1 MKEILAMRAMTEI
14 SRTLLGLAAMAV
26 TAAAIA
32 QTYPSKPLRLVLPY
46 PPGGVVDFIGR
57 TLGQRLSDQFG
68 QPVVA
73 DNRPGAG
80 GIIGVEAAAKSAPDG
95 YILVLMDP
103 AIVINPALQESVPY
117 DVTRDLQCV
126 SIVGSSPLVLA
137 ANPSLPVRDLA
148 QLIEYAKANPG
159 KLNFASAGIGTTPH
173 MAGELLKLRIGAQMT
188 HVPYKGMGP
197 AMADLVSGRVQMSF
211 GSITAALP
219 FLRDARLRAL
229 ATTGLKRSGALP
241 DLPTVI
247 EAGLPGFEVD
257 LWLGMFSPANLP
269 PQVLARLHSEIRKAL
284 EQAEVKAAF
293 AKVGV
298 EPRGTSPEEGSA
310 FVRAEYEK
318 WTRVVR
324 DARLKGAS

>member
-1 MKEILAMRAMTEI
+1 MMKMFRCAVAF
-14 SRTLLGLAAMAV
+14 AAVATA
-26 TAAAIA
+26 TAATA

-46 PPGGVVDFIGR
+46 APGGVVDFIGR
-57 TLGQRLSDQFG
+57 TLGQRLSEQLG
-68 QPVVA
+68 QAVVA

-80 GIIGVEAAAKSAPDG
+80 GIIGIEATARSVPDG
-95 YILVLMDP
+95 YTLVLMDP
-103 AIVINPALQESVPY
+103 AIVINPILQDGVPY
-117 DVTRDLQCV
+117 DAVKDLQAV

-137 ANPSLPVRDLA
+137 SHPALPVKNVADLVA
-148 QLIEYAKANPG
+148 YARANPG

-197 AMADLVSGRVQMSF
+197 AMADLVSGRVQVSF

-219 FLRDARLRAL
+219 FLQDGRLRGL
-229 ATTGLKRSGALP
+229 ATTGAKRSGALP

-257 LWLGMFSPANLP
+257 LWLGLFGPAGLP
-269 PQVLARLHSEIRKAL
+269 RQVLARLNAETKKAI
-284 EQAEVKAAF
+284 EHPDARAAF

-298 EPRGTSPEEGSA
+298 EPRGTSPEEGAA
-310 FVRAEYEK
+310 FVRAENEK
-318 WTRVVR
+318 WTKVVR
-324 DARLKGAS
+324 DAKLKGAS

>member
-1 MKEILAMRAMTEI
+1 MKK
-14 SRTLLGLAAMAV
+14 LLDAIVLAAL
-26 TAAAIA
+26 TSSAAFGQA
-32 QTYPSKPLRLVLPY
+32 YPSKPLRLVLPY
-46 PPGGVVDFIGR
+46 APGGVVDFIGR
-57 TLGQRLSDQFG
+57 TLGQRLSEQLG

-80 GIIGVEAAAKSAPDG
+80 GIIGVEATAKSAPDG
-95 YILVLMDP
+95 YTLVLMDP
-103 AIVINPALQESVPY
+103 AIVINPVLQDAVPY
-117 DVTRDLQCV
+117 DVIKDLLAV

-137 ANPSLPVRDLA
+137 ANPGLPAKSVGE
-148 QLIEYAKANPG
+148 LIAYAKANPG

-197 AMADLVSGRVQMSF
+197 AMADLVSGRVQFSF

-219 FLRDARLRAL
+219 FLQDHRLRGL
-229 ATTGLKRSGALP
+229 ATTGAKRSDALP

-257 LWLGMFSPANLP
+257 LWLGLFGPARLP
-269 PQVLARLHSEIRKAL
+269 PPALARLNAETRKAI
-284 EQAEVKAAF
+284 EHPDARAAF

-298 EPRGTSPEEGSA
+298 EPRGTSAEEAAA
-310 FVRAEYEK
+310 FVRAEHDK
-318 WTRVVR
+318 WSRVVR
-324 DARLKGAS
+324 DAKLKSAS